1 MREWSATFCIKEVT
15 FCIMTAGSHEK
26 ARRCNHETRKQ
37 EQTIM
42 TGAFNGDKL

>member
-26 ARRCNHETRKQ
+26 TTKMKPRNTKVRANYHDG
-37 EQTIM
+37 I
-42 TGAFNGDKL
+42 F